1 MLRIS
6 RLSRV
11 FRSVTGASMP
21 RRIKALLD
29 QLEDETGRYA
39 SASDH
44 IARQTKMLALNAT
57 IEAAR
62 SGEAGRGFAVV
73 AQEVKSLAASAAET
87 AGDFRRTIIDRLHRS
102 TKIVDELVDELEG
115 ARLADVAQLLV
126 TYNLNRLKARA
137 VDLRVLAT
145 DATIRAYVKDPLNAQ
160 KKANARERLATN
172 FAFSEYY
179 RDAFIVDSHG
189 RALMSYSDNPLLMDF
204 DFNGQPQFERSKKS
218 QRADD
223 WSADEIWQNPHADDA
238 GSIVFVCGVRERGLE
253 GGEVIATLYLDYDW
267 DAHAQAIIGFH
278 SLLQSSRRRRDRVL
292 LLDHKSRIVASSD
305 HDAFGTP
312 YDLPEDC
319 GQRGTFTRDN
329 KAIAYARDT
338 IENGFDGLAVGVVIE
353 HSLRS
358 HEEILAD
365 LGIGAAEPG
374 GPARRVA

>member
-1 MLRIS
+1 
-6 RLSRV
+6 
-11 FRSVTGASMP
+11 MP

-73 AQEVKSLAASAAET
+73 AQEVKTLAANAAET
-87 AGDFRRTIIDRLHRS
+87 ARDFRKTVIDRLNRS

-145 DATIRAYVKDPLNAQ
+145 DPSIRTFAAEPSNPAYRAEAYKRISAC
-160 KKANARERLATN
+160 

-179 RDAFIVDSHG
+179 RDAFLVDTDG
-189 RALMSYSDNPLLMDF
+189 RILIAHDQNSPLKDF

-218 QRADD
+218 SSADD

-238 GSIVFVCGVRERGLE
+238 GSIVFVSGVHRDGLD
-253 GGEVIATLYLDYDW
+253 GGDVLATLYLDYDW
-267 DAHAQAIIGFH
+267 DAHAKAMIGFH
-278 SLLQSSRRRRDRVL
+278 QLLKSNRRKGDRFL
-292 LLDHKSRIVASSD
+292 LLDYKNRIVASSD
-305 HDAFGTP
+305 NDPFGTP
-312 YDLPEDC
+312 YDLPQDC
-319 GQRGTFTRDN
+319 GQRGTFTRDG

-338 IENGFDGLAVGVVIE
+338 IENGFNGLTIGVVIE
-353 HSLRS
+353 HRLRS
-358 HEEILAD
+358 HEEILED
-365 LGIGAAEPG
+365 LGVSPSEPG
-374 GPARRVA
+374 DPSRRAA